1 MAARPVRRNSSHG
14 IGEPG
19 AEPPVWHGVVAG
31 SIAGAVGVLIGH
43 AFDTAKVQAQVGKD
57 ASFAPMSPREFLKL
71 YRGILPPLLS
81 TGAIRSLYFG
91 VYEFTRPRIAA
102 AIRRP
107 DEDLGTVFLAGA
119 ATGLIT
125 APVTAPMQ
133 RLKLVQ
139 QVEGGSLSSCFR
151 RLVVSGGLMHGLGL
165 HSVLETIG
173 SGCYLVAYAWCK
185 EQLRR
190 HGGSSDYDGGASSL
204 DGDTSP
210 EPLAL
215 RILSGGVAGICGWIS
230 IYPLDVLRSR
240 VMSRLPRLPPPP
252 PAETAALPGMPPRLQ
267 AHPAPAPGIF
277 ESVAMAARETYA
289 HVRHRPPMP
298 HLRATTCLLPLNPRA
313 AHSNGAARQW
323 CPSLLTAHSPR
334 PTSILRAAY
343 AASTGG

>member
-1 MAARPVRRNSSHG
+1 M
-14 IGEPG
+14 
-19 AEPPVWHGVVAG
+19 WHGVVAG
-31 SIAGAVGVLIGH
+31 SVAGAVGVLIGH

-57 ASFAPMSPREFLKL
+57 ASLAPTSPREFLKL

-91 VYEFTRPRIAA
+91 VYEFSRPRVAA
-102 AIRRP
+102 GICRP

-190 HGGSSDYDGGASSL
+190 QGDSSGYGGSGGSSGG
-204 DGDTSP
+204 GTSP

-215 RILSGGVAGICGWIS
+215 RILSGMCAGICGWIS

-240 VMSRLPRLPPPP
+240 VMSRMPSLPPP
-252 PAETAALPGMPPRLQ
+252 ASAQAAAVPGAPPRLQ
-267 AHPAPAPGIF
+267 APPAPALGMF
-277 ESVAMAARETYA
+277 ESVAVAVQETYA
-289 HVRHRPPMP
+289 HVRHPPSSFRTGVRLP
-298 HLRATTCLLPLNPRA
+298 ACHSIPCL
-313 AHSNGAARQW
+313 
-323 CPSLLTAHSPR
+323 
-334 PTSILRAAY
+334 
-343 AASTGG
+343 